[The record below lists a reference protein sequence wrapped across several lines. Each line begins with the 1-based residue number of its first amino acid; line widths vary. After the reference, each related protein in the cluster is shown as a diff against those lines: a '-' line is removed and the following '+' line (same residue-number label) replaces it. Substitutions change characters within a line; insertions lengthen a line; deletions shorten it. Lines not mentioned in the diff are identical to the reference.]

1 MNEIRHSELISK
13 RIQEIANEKNLTINR
28 IAVLA
33 NLKQSTVNSI
43 YTGQSKNPTIKTI
56 FSICKAL
63 DISITDFLNFPPYNT
78 KSSEIE
84 QSPEAIMKQV
94 RQLSNELYE
103 LEKKL
108 EDKIN
113 D

>member
-1 MNEIRHSELISK
+1 MNEIEHSKLISK
-13 RIQEIANEKNLTINR
+13 RIQELSDEKNLTINR

-56 FSICKAL
+56 FNICKAL
-63 DISITDFLNFPPYNT
+63 DISITDFLDFPPYNKKQT
-78 KSSEIE
+78 KEEESTETL
-84 QSPEAIMKQV
+84 MKQV
-94 RQLSNELYE
+94 RNLSNELYE
-103 LEKKL
+103 LEKRL
-108 EDKIN
+108 EDKIK